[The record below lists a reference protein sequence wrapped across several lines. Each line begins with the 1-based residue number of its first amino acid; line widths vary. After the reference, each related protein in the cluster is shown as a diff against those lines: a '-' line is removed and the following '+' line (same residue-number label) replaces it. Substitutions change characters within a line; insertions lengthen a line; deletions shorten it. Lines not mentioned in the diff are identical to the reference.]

1 MLIFERLKCGIMVD
15 LNVFIAQASFE
26 ALPYGVVYQ
35 DLEGAILKFNQEA
48 LDILGLTRDQLMGK
62 TSIDPGW
69 RSVRADH
76 SPFPGEE
83 HPAMQVLKS
92 GKSVSNVIMG
102 VNNLAAGHRKWIRI
116 NSRPLFEN
124 DKLQG
129 VVSFFEDITESVD
142 NENELTFS
150 RRVSNFLL
158 KASKTLNQASAEDFD
173 PVLEDLLQEFHAITG
188 VDRCY
193 LRCFQN
199 LNPNSK
205 ALWTVLSQEGL
216 KTSKQEDSEVF
227 NKILDWCYQQEW
239 NTSRILVDA
248 NNEAGSNELKE
259 LLSTAE
265 LEGFMACP
273 MINSKGEASG
283 FLAIAVMDQERF
295 SFDPGVLKAIEF
307 FADLLSSFFDRQ
319 KSFWSLRERIKELQC
334 IYNVSQIIV
343 KQGGIDFNFLQESV
357 DAITEGFLVPEATRI
372 ELIANN
378 IKYRSKDIGKP
389 IGNTYKAE
397 LSCPSMGLTYLKAC
411 LAEGLE
417 FLPEERVLI
426 DRLADM
432 LQTEMQRRAFVQ
444 RLEESNER
452 YRIIAKSESIY
463 FLRVDLEGNLI
474 ACSEKYLEDFEWAF
488 QGEDP
493 KGKSITN
500 TISDYHLPKVAK
512 MVEECLRRPGTV
524 VKGEIDKPKSDGKSF
539 STFWEFKALKNAVG
553 ELSEIQCIGLDVS
566 AVKKA
571 EGIADRFKTASDQS
585 SNGAVLTDAEGNIE
599 YVNSRFCELS
609 GFSES
614 ELIGKNGFFIFH
626 EDFFPQREVLLARLS
641 QEGALR
647 NEVVKVKF
655 ASGTS
660 VDVLLNA
667 LVGAK
672 EGESYVYY
680 SLVDITNRLEQEKK
694 ILEQNTRLEAILKS
708 LPNQIFV
715 NSVQGEYLEYYP
727 GFNSQDQRDLD
738 FLIGRNIKDILP
750 INIAEP
756 ILKLIRDSVENQE
769 MKSLSYKRTI
779 NGEERWFEAII
790 SPLDANKVLRF
801 VRDVTIQKEYEEQLL
816 RFNIAIHQSPVGIV
830 IADLN
835 GAIEYA
841 SPSNKKI
848 SGYDPEDLL
857 GLSTRVFASGK
868 TSAAV
873 YKEMWSN
880 LLAGEIWE
888 GELLNKNKAGEEYWE
903 RLSITPMKG
912 PEGEITRYMALKQNI
927 DQERRF
933 KENLMRQNEIFREI
947 SNTQSHDVR
956 GPIAR
961 LLGITE
967 FIQQNEVDEK
977 EMREFIEGINSSA
990 QELDQ
995 ITRKIVGLSAA
1006 ASSLELENKE
1016 NQIAKD

>member
-1 MLIFERLKCGIMVD
+1 MVD
-15 LNVFIAQASFE
+15 LNAIAAQASFE

-35 DLEGAILKFNQEA
+35 NLEGVIVKFNQEA
-48 LDILGLTRDQLMGK
+48 LDILGLTREQLTGK
-62 TSIDPGW
+62 TSIDPEW
-69 RSVRADH
+69 KSVRADH
-76 SPFPGEE
+76 SPFPSEE
-83 HPAMQVLKS
+83 HPAMQALKS
-92 GKSVSNVIMG
+92 GKKVSNVIMG
-102 VNNLAAGHRKWIRI
+102 VDNPAAGHRRWIKI
-116 NSRPLFEN
+116 NSRPLYEN
-124 DKLQG
+124 DQLQG
-129 VVSFFEDITESVD
+129 VVSFFEDITESID

-150 RRVSNFLL
+150 RRISNFLL
-158 KASKTLNQASAEDFD
+158 TASKTLNQASSEDID
-173 PVLEDLLQEFHAITG
+173 PVLEDLLREFHAITG

-199 LNPNSK
+199 LDPNGK
-205 ALWTVLSQEGL
+205 AFWMVLSQEDI
-216 KTSKQEDSEVF
+216 KAASKQEDSKAF
-227 NKILDWCYQQEW
+227 NEILDWCYLQKW
-239 NTSRILVDA
+239 NTSQILVDS
-248 NNEAGSNELKE
+248 NNEASSNELKE
-259 LLSTAE
+259 LLSTAK
-265 LEGFMACP
+265 LEGFMAFP
-273 MINSKGEASG
+273 MINSKGVASG
-283 FLAIAVMDQERF
+283 YLAIAVMDQERF
-295 SFDPGVLKAIEF
+295 SFAPGVVKAMEF

-319 KSFWSLRERIKELQC
+319 KSFWSLKERIKELQC

-343 KQGGIDFNFLQESV
+343 KQGGHDFNFLQESV

-378 IKYRSKDIGKP
+378 IEYRSKDIGKP

-417 FLPEERVLI
+417 FLPEEHVLI

-432 LQTEMQRRAFVQ
+432 LQTEMQRRAFIQ

-463 FLRVDLEGNLI
+463 FLRVDLEGNII
-474 ACSEKYLEDFEWAF
+474 ACSEKYLEDFAWAF
-488 QGEDP
+488 QGVDP
-493 KGKSITN
+493 KGRSITI
-500 TISDYHLPKVAK
+500 TICDYHLPKVAK
-512 MVEECLRRPGTV
+512 MVEECLSRPGTV

-539 STFWEFKALKNAVG
+539 STFWEFKAMKNAAG
-553 ELSEIQCIGLDVS
+553 ELSEIQCIGLDLS

-571 EGIADRFKTASDQS
+571 ERIADRFKTASDQS

-599 YVNSRFCELS
+599 YVNNRFCELS
-609 GFSES
+609 GYSES
-614 ELIGKNGFFIFH
+614 ELIGKNGLFIFH
-626 EDFFPQREVLLARLS
+626 EDFFPQRELLLARLT
-641 QEGALR
+641 QEGALK

-655 ASGTS
+655 ASGTT

-667 LVGAK
+667 LVGPK

-680 SLVDITNRLEQEKK
+680 SLVDISNRLEQEKK

-727 GFNSQDQRDLD
+727 GFNNQDQRNLS

-750 INIAEP
+750 ISIAEP
-756 ILKLIRDSVENQE
+756 MLKSIRDSVENQE
-769 MKSLSYKRTI
+769 IQSLNYKRTI

-790 SPLDANKVLRF
+790 SPLDASKVLRF

-841 SPSNKKI
+841 SPSNKRI
-848 SGYDPEDLL
+848 SGYNPEDLV
-857 GLSTRVFASGK
+857 GLSTRVFSSGK

-873 YKEMWSN
+873 YKDMWTN
-880 LLAGEIWE
+880 LSAGESWE

-912 PEGEITRYMALKQNI
+912 AEGDITRYMALKQNI

-947 SNTQSHDVR
+947 SNMQSHDVR
-956 GPIAR
+956 APIAR

-967 FIQQNEVDEK
+967 YIQQNEVNEK
-977 EMREFIEGINSSA
+977 ELPEFIEGINSSA

-1006 ASSLELENKE
+1006 ASSLELKNKE
-1016 NQIAKD
+1016 NQITKD